1 MRNVGYGG
9 YNWTSTAYPSSNQYI
24 YYTNF
29 SNDYVYPSA
38 YYNRFYG
45 FTDRKA
51 VPTTGVA
58 VRRVDINA
66 IKIEVV
72 RIELRRVGADSPVV
86 AIVARA
92 PQRADIHIQIPATS

>member
-51 VPTTGVA
+51 APTTVA
-58 VRRVDINA
+58 VRREDVSA
-66 IKIEVV
+66 IEIEAV
-72 RIELRRVGADSPVV
+72 RRELRRVGADSPVV
-86 AIVARA
+86 AIVARV
-92 PQRADIHIQIPATS
+92 PQRTKIHIYIPATS

>member
-51 VPTTGVA
+51 IPTIIV
-58 VRRVDINA
+58 VRRADVSA
-66 IKIEVV
+66 IEIEVV
-72 RIELRRVGADSPVV
+72 RIER
-86 AIVARA
+86 
-92 PQRADIHIQIPATS
+92 